1 MYVDLYIKLIEQ
13 NSIKKIGTDIYLRV
27 LRHNILNNSWEKIS
41 TVTPFGYH
49 LMKKQWW
56 YWIKVQK

>member
-49 LMKKQWW
+49 LMKKQ
-56 YWIKVQK
+56 